1 MGSNSIS
8 QINGD
13 IVQLP
18 DARRAQVEP
27 RNAALPPPPRRRP
40 PGTQRR
46 KRRLNLRRLA
56 VASCDR
62 DRLGLHQTILAIRDV
77 PLLIEDRD
85 AAALEL
91 RAARINV
98 FFVYAPPLDEY
109 SGPEFCEP
117 TPLPRAARWWATHIP
132 PIDPHD
138 VERAL
143 DLVRKNQIRLMPAA
157 PLPV

>member
-1 MGSNSIS
+1 MPGAPRSNPETLRYRLLHAGGRLARSAASADSIS
-8 QINGD
+8 VAWPWPAA
-13 IVQLP
+13 IVTAWDCISAPAVHP
-18 DARRAQVEP
+18 DQ
-27 RNAALPPPPRRRP
+27 
-40 PGTQRR
+40 
-46 KRRLNLRRLA
+46 
-56 VASCDR
+56 
-62 DRLGLHQTILAIRDV
+62 HQTIPAIRDV

-109 SGPEFCEP
+109 SEPEFCEP
-117 TPLPRAARWWATHIP
+117 TPLPRAARWWATHIL

-138 VERAL
+138 AERAL